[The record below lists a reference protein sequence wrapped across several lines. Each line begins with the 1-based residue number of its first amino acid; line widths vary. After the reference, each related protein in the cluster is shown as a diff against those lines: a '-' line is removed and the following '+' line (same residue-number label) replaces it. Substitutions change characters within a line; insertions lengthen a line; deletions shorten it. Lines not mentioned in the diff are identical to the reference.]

1 MLVVAFH
8 AFDSGRNPADLAQ
21 PAFDSGRRPWELDL
35 SAICRAAVVKPSTA
49 PLQTNRLRQAL
60 LPVPGRS
67 LTRWSA
73 SPASSHAHWAESSAW

>member
-8 AFDSGRNPADLAQ
+8 AFDSGR
-21 PAFDSGRRPWELDL
+21 RPWEPDL